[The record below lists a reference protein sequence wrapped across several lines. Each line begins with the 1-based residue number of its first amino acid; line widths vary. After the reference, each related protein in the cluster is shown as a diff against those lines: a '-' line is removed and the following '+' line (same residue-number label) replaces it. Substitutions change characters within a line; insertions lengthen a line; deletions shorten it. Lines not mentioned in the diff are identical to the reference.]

1 MSKSNAVPIQS
12 DSESEVFMS
21 AAKASHTIMATVTL
35 DPGKPVHRTVSLS
48 EERLSLNNGD
58 EVIWDVRFIDAKRNP
73 VINRG
78 ILEVRFS
85 ASSGLGSKSIRGIA
99 GGREVGGVIK
109 GSFGK
114 TTHSES
120 YSVFLDDV
128 QLRFVSTSNPPL
140 SSPSLVIQPVGD
152 PPGEHGSGSG
162 PHRG

>member
-1 MSKSNAVPIQS
+1 MSKSNAVPILR
-12 DSESEVFMS
+12 DSESEASMPE
-21 AAKASHTIMATVTL
+21 AKSIYRLTMWVTL

-48 EERLSLNNGD
+48 DERLSLNNGD
-58 EVIWDVRFIDAKRNP
+58 EVVWDGRFVDAKRNP
-73 VINRG
+73 VITPG

-85 ASSGLGSKSIRGIA
+85 ASSSLGSKSFRSVS
-99 GGREVGGVIK
+99 GGRQVGGDIK

-120 YSVFLDDV
+120 YSVFLDGV

-152 PPGEHGSGSG
+152 PPGEHGSGS
-162 PHRG
+162 